1 LDFISSLP
9 NLFEIKNFVVV
20 VVVVI
25 VEKRV
30 KKVKKEIN
38 SEDLR
43 KDDTTKLG
51 NPNLIGG
58 EPMLPCS
65 ARRDKD
71 QKSRRKR
78 NLCAD

>member
-1 LDFISSLP
+1 LGFISSLP
-9 NLFEIKNFVVV
+9 NLFEIKNFGVV

-38 SEDLR
+38 SEDLG
-43 KDDTTKLG
+43 KDDKTKLG

-71 QKSRRKR
+71 EKSPRKGDLR
-78 NLCAD
+78 AD